1 MDLLITAFNEIL
13 YRPLFNILVLLYNII
28 PGNDLGIAIII
39 LTIGIKL
46 VLYPLNQKAIKSQK
60 ALQELQPKIKEI
72 QKKYKDKTQQAEE
85 LLKLYKKAK
94 INPFSGFL
102 PLLIQIPILIALYKV
117 FLGINDN
124 ALNNLYSFIS
134 KPENLNPMFL
144 GIINLS
150 EKNWILAGLAGVF
163 QFIQSKMNEPKSGLT
178 DKKTDFSY
186 LLGKQMVYLMPVITV
201 LIAGSLPSALAL
213 YWIVITLFGIFQQWR
228 FETKKIS

>member
-28 PGNDLGIAIII
+28 PGDDLGIAIIV

-85 LLKLYKKAK
+85 LLKLYKEAK

-117 FLGINDN
+117 FLGINGN
-124 ALNNLYSFIS
+124 QLNWMDY
-134 KPENLNPMFL
+134 MFL
-144 GIINLS
+144 
-150 EKNWILAGLAGVF
+150 KIL
-163 QFIQSKMNEPKSGLT
+163 P
-178 DKKTDFSY
+178 
-186 LLGKQMVYLMPVITV
+186 
-201 LIAGSLPSALAL
+201 
-213 YWIVITLFGIFQQWR
+213 WR
-228 FETKKIS
+228 